1 MLGPIHAV
9 SGDRRQKPKYWSET
23 YSAHGINDGG
33 GSFGL
38 LAIVEPGLL
47 AHQSPQLVQVDGG
60 AVGCVP
66 LQVVMSHTHL
76 TKVPRMAEDT
86 QGGQMLNSMQFVT
99 ALLYDKSI

>member
-1 MLGPIHAV
+1 MMI
-9 SGDRRQKPKYWSET
+9 STKT
-23 YSAHGINDGG
+23 YSAHGIDDGG

-76 TKVPRMAEDT
+76 TKVPRMAEEDT
-86 QGGQMLNSMQFVT
+86 QGGQTLNSMQ
-99 ALLYDKSI
+99 D